1 MAVLSTSS
9 HIGLYQP
16 TKGNPG
22 GKVPKSGAVGS
33 AGYMGN
39 RWDDRMSFGMSNS
52 LVLSLRVISVKPR
65 LA

>member
-39 RWDDRMSFGMSNS
+39 RWDDRMSFAG
-52 LVLSLRVISVKPR
+52 
-65 LA
+65 AH